1 VEIGMTLGPVMA
13 DLVGATLT
21 AQERD
26 MLRHPQIGGVILF
39 ARNYVSID
47 QLAALVTEIH
57 ELRKPRLLVGVDQEG
72 GRVQRLRSGFIRL
85 PAARRLGQ
93 VFDQN
98 RAKALEL
105 AETTGW
111 LMAAELRA
119 AGIDFSFAPVLDLD
133 RKESHVI
140 GDRALHRD
148 PQTVCELAHRYIM
161 GMRRAGL
168 IAVGKH
174 FPGHGGAKIDSHIE
188 SSVDQRP
195 IADILAED
203 LLPFERMIRYGLA
216 GVMSAHVVY
225 PHADL
230 KPAGY
235 SRYWLQD
242 VLRQRLGF
250 QGAIFSDDLNMQ
262 GAACVGD
269 HGDRAATALAA
280 GCDMVL
286 VCNNPS
292 GAATA
297 LARLEGYEVPASQIR
312 LTRLHGPHCIDYREL
327 RASLAWRAAE
337 RSVRMLEESAMFE
350 MDV

>member
-1 VEIGMTLGPVMA
+1 MTLGPVMA
-13 DLVGATLT
+13 DLVGTMLT

-39 ARNYVSID
+39 TRNYVSVD
-47 QLAALVTEIH
+47 QLAALITEIH

-72 GRVQRLRSGFIRL
+72 GRVQRLHSGFTRL
-85 PAARRLGQ
+85 PALRWLGQ
-93 VFDQN
+93 IFDQN
-98 RAKALEL
+98 RGTALEL
-105 AETTGW
+105 AESTGW

-119 AGIDFSFAPVLDLD
+119 VGIDFSFAPVLDLD
-133 RKESHVI
+133 RNESRVI

-148 PQTVCELAHRYIM
+148 PQVVAELAHRYM
-161 GMRRAGL
+161 TGMRRAGM

-174 FPGHGGAKIDSHIE
+174 FPGHGGVHEDSHTALP
-188 SSVDQRP
+188 VDARP
-195 IADILAED
+195 VADILAED
-203 LLPFERMIRYGLA
+203 LLPFERMIHYGLA
-216 GVMSAHVVY
+216 GVMPAHVVY
-225 PHADL
+225 QCADS

-262 GAACVGD
+262 GAADPGD
-269 HGDRAATALAA
+269 HGERAVAALAA

-286 VCNNPS
+286 VCNNPA
-292 GAATA
+292 GAAAA
-297 LARLEGYEVPASQIR
+297 LARLEGYEAPASHVR
-312 LTRLHGPHCIDYREL
+312 LTRLHGQQRIDYCEL
-327 RASLAWRAAE
+327 RASSAWGAAE
-337 RSVRMLEESAMFE
+337 AAVRAIEASPTLE